1 MSKFQRRYQNSFD
14 VEKHAECG
22 IALHRNAAFRGVIS
36 QLVPVVFLTTT
47 CEHLQNVCAE
57 FLSLTMKVV
66 IHHGIS
72 WETFEGL

>member
-1 MSKFQRRYQNSFD
+1 
-14 VEKHAECG
+14 
-22 IALHRNAAFRGVIS
+22 LHRNAAFRGVIS